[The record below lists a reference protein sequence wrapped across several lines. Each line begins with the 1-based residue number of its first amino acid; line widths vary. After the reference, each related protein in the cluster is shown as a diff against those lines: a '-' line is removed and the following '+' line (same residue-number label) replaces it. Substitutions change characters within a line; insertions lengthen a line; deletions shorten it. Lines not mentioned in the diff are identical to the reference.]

1 MMRFGQKDAVRGY
14 VFHAQTL
21 NRYLYCIND
30 PVQLGDPSGND
41 IKTVVGGI
49 TGLAAGAQ
57 SAYQAAATSAQN
69 MGANKFQ
76 AAVAGVSSVISGGVA
91 GAKAGSSAAQYAT
104 TVSEAARYGA
114 AAGATAGY
122 YEGIKSGLNYTK
134 SIDNSDRADW
144 KAYRIRY
151 EAELK
156 VQALR
161 ESGNYSIT
169 AENEIW
175 SRACAAYAGLG
186 EPEGEDLKEDP
197 QRAYDSQG
205 QFLYWQNMQSIA
217 AAVAAGEATED
228 MMKEYWKAAA
238 KYEAARGKRDSEL
251 NQSMFKAEA
260 AICGVSFDDI
270 SQDPFRFD
278 ALADLLGCEGLH
290 VIRDVNALLSLIE
303 AGYTDKQGIMFDGDR
318 ILTDESMTMLEEWKI
333 ETDESKQKVIPIV
346 LTIGGAMVYA
356 YAVVQSGGAI
366 LMFSSTFLPG
376 MAGSIVS
383 AGTYAGGA
391 LLITA
396 EGIVTGS
403 RIEEIATGNNSLR
416 NYLDSNPIGGVVD
429 YESLVEA
436 KDLIFVMYLAA
447 GGEAAKFNREY
458 EELLVASRENSG
470 TKITIDDLVNSST
483 KGRATK
489 GRTTQYER
497 VGDYQTAVDEFNSL
511 NPQNVRELND
521 GRGYVGELSD
531 GRTINVRNISSEGS
545 PTIEVLNGKNK
556 IKFRYKVK

>member
-1 MMRFGQKDAVRGY
+1 M
-14 VFHAQTL
+14 

-186 EPEGEDLKEDP
+186 EPEGEDLKEDQ

-228 MMKEYWKAAA
+228 MMKEY
-238 KYEAARGKRDSEL
+238 
-251 NQSMFKAEA
+251 
-260 AICGVSFDDI
+260 
-270 SQDPFRFD
+270 
-278 ALADLLGCEGLH
+278 
-290 VIRDVNALLSLIE
+290 
-303 AGYTDKQGIMFDGDR
+303 
-318 ILTDESMTMLEEWKI
+318 
-333 ETDESKQKVIPIV
+333 
-346 LTIGGAMVYA
+346 
-356 YAVVQSGGAI
+356 
-366 LMFSSTFLPG
+366 
-376 MAGSIVS
+376 
-383 AGTYAGGA
+383 
-391 LLITA
+391 
-396 EGIVTGS
+396 
-403 RIEEIATGNNSLR
+403 
-416 NYLDSNPIGGVVD
+416 
-429 YESLVEA
+429 
-436 KDLIFVMYLAA
+436 
-447 GGEAAKFNREY
+447 
-458 EELLVASRENSG
+458 
-470 TKITIDDLVNSST
+470 
-483 KGRATK
+483 
-489 GRTTQYER
+489 
-497 VGDYQTAVDEFNSL
+497 
-511 NPQNVRELND
+511 
-521 GRGYVGELSD
+521 
-531 GRTINVRNISSEGS
+531 
-545 PTIEVLNGKNK
+545 
-556 IKFRYKVK
+556 

>member
-169 AENEIW
+169 EENEIW

-186 EPEGEDLKEDP
+186 EDLKED
-197 QRAYDSQG
+197 QQGAYDSQG

-238 KYEAARGKRDSEL
+238 KYEAAGGKRDSEL
-251 NQSMFKAEA
+251 NQAMFKAEA

-270 SQDPFRFD
+270 SQDP
-278 ALADLLGCEGLH
+278 
-290 VIRDVNALLSLIE
+290 ALLSLIE

-396 EGIVTGS
+396 EGLVTGS
-403 RIEEIATGNNSLR
+403 RIEEIATGNNSLK